1 MKLFN
6 WFRKLTSKHR
16 EFLAVYW
23 LFFSYFHFRLLLVG
37 LKYWLL
43 THQKNYSTKKCVKKL
58 TIGYSYTSQL
68 TGYILNK
75 KKNKLVNR
83 ITLTS

>member
-6 WFRKLTSKHR
+6 WFRKLTSKYW
-16 EFLAVYW
+16 EFSAVNW
-23 LFFSYFHFRLLLVG
+23 LFFCYFHFRLLLVG

-43 THQKNYSTKKCVKKL
+43 THLKNYSTKKLMKKL
-58 TIGYSYTSQL
+58 TVGYSYMSWLTS
-68 TGYILNK
+68 YILNK
-75 KKNKLVNR
+75 KITSVNR